1 MELIKQV
8 MHNPADAP
16 GIRSKDTASIV
27 HSIHHHVRE
36 RTNQEQGN
44 PFSSYDFCFYK
55 LTLVTVPSHNYFLAT
70 KLVMSVRG
78 LALLSRHDLW
88 EGQEK
93 GMVAASSMYQE
104 HSQLKST
111 NTFTTHSSTHVLH
124 FFGSQK
130 SNVGHFQYLTFLC
143 FVFLLSCCLW
153 LRVKRYW

>member
-16 GIRSKDTASIV
+16 GIRSKDTTSIV
-27 HSIHHHVRE
+27 HSMHHHVRE
-36 RTNQEQGN
+36 HTSREQGN
-44 PFSSYDFCFYK
+44 PFSSCDFCFYK
-55 LTLVTVPSHNYFLAT
+55 LTLVTVPSHNNFLAT

-93 GMVAASSMYQE
+93 GMVAASSTYQE
-104 HSQLKST
+104 HPQWKST
-111 NTFTTHSSTHVLH
+111 NTFRTHSSTHVVL
-124 FFGSQK
+124 FLGSQRK
-130 SNVGHFQYLTFLC
+130 SSVSHFQYLTFLY

-153 LRVKRYW
+153 LRVKR